1 MGIAFR
7 ERIESMGSTTNAQV
21 KCFNGHRTLHQT
33 GAKHVINFYRDLVN
47 MGLNMSCDFS
57 FVDLDRIR

>member
-1 MGIAFR
+1 
-7 ERIESMGSTTNAQV
+7 MGSTANAQV

-33 GAKHVINFYRDLVN
+33 GAKHIINFYRNLVN